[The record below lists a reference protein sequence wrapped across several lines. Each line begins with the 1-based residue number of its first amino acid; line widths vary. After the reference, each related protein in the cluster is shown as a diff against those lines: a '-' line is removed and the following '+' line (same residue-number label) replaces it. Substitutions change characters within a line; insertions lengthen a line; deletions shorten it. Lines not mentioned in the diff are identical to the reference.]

1 MQFNNNYNSS
11 LHELHIKGNS
21 VVHTVWALFGY
32 GRSGRNRKG
41 KADATV
47 TTVTAVRMVSISTI
61 HGTIMIIII
70 II

>member
-1 MQFNNNYNSS
+1 M
-11 LHELHIKGNS
+11 
-21 VVHTVWALFGY
+21 VHTVWALFGY
-32 GRSGRNRKG
+32 ERSGRNRNK

-47 TTVTAVRMVSISTI
+47 TTVTAVRIVSISTI

>member
-1 MQFNNNYNSS
+1 M
-11 LHELHIKGNS
+11 
-21 VVHTVWALFGY
+21 VHTVWALFGY
-32 GRSGRNRKG
+32 ERSGRNRNG

-70 II
+70 TI